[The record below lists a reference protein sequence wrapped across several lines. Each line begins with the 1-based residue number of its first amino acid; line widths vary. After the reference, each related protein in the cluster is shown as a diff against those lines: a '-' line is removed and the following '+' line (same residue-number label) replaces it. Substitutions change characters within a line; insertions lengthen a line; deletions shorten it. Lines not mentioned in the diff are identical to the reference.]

1 MMLSQIFD
9 AINLG
14 IVILDTDLTI
24 QKWNRWMEIHSGI
37 EAPEVIGKSVLESF
51 PNLNNPKFI
60 RSCKSVFSF
69 GNFCFFS
76 QKLHGYLFPFK
87 SSSYVGTEFEFMQQS
102 CAMGPLRD
110 EGNEIKY
117 LFIYVQD
124 VTEVA
129 VYEQKLV
136 EMNMRD
142 SLTGIYNRGF
152 MEAKLNEEYFRH
164 KRYSRSFSII
174 MFDIDHFKKVNDEF
188 GHQCGD
194 FILKSVSSRIS
205 ATIRNIDYLFRYG
218 GEEFCCMLPE
228 TNLEGAELV
237 AERFRKAIMDMENN
251 FNGTVV
257 KVTISLGAATLTHD
271 TESPNALIQQADE
284 ALYKAKRGGR
294 NRVESYHMVNQ

>member
-1 MMLSQIFD
+1 MIEQIFD

-14 IVILDTDLTI
+14 LVILDTELKI
-24 QKWNRWMEIHSGI
+24 HKWNRWMEIHSGI
-37 EAPEVIGKSVLESF
+37 DADNIVGKSALESF
-51 PNLNNPKFI
+51 PNLDNPRFI

-87 SSSYVGTEFEFMQQS
+87 SSSYVGSEFEYMQQS

-110 EGNEIKY
+110 ENNDIRY

-142 SLTGIYNRGF
+142 GLTGTYNRGF
-152 MEAKLNEEYFRH
+152 MESKLNEEYFRH
-164 KRYSRSFSII
+164 KRYSRPFSII
-174 MFDIDHFKKVNDEF
+174 MFDIDHFKKVNDLY

-194 FILKSVSSRIS
+194 FILKSLSSRIS
-205 ATIRNIDYLFRYG
+205 ASIRNIDFLFRYG

-251 FNGTVV
+251 FNGSVIRI
-257 KVTISLGAATLTHD
+257 TISLGVAELRND
-271 TESPNALIQQADE
+271 TESPNAMMQQADE
-284 ALYKAKRGGR
+284 ALYQAKRGGR
-294 NRVESYHMVNQ
+294 NRVESYAVNKI

>member
-1 MMLSQIFD
+1 MILNQIFE

-14 IVILDTDLTI
+14 IVILDTELKI

-37 EAPEVIGKSVLESF
+37 EAGDVVGKSALESF
-51 PNLNNPKFI
+51 PNLDDPKFI

-87 SSSYVGTEFEFMQQS
+87 STSYVGAEFEYMQQS

-110 EGNEIKY
+110 ENNEIKY

-124 VTEVA
+124 VSEVA

-136 EMNMRD
+136 ELNMID
-142 SLTGIYNRGF
+142 GLTGIYNRGF
-152 MEAKLNEEYFRH
+152 MDTKLNEEYIRH
-164 KRYSRSFSII
+164 KRYSRPFSII
-174 MFDIDHFKKVNDEF
+174 MFDIDHFKKVNDQY

-194 FILKSVSSRIS
+194 FILQSVSSRIS
-205 ATIRNIDYLFRYG
+205 ATIRNIDFLFRYG
-218 GEEFCCMLPE
+218 GEEFCCVLPE

-251 FNGTVV
+251 FNGAVI
-257 KVTISLGAATLTHD
+257 KITISIGVADLRID
-271 TESPNALIQQADE
+271 TESPDALIQQADE
-284 ALYKAKRGGR
+284 ALYRAKRGGR
-294 NRVESYHMVNQ
+294 NKVESYSVYKK